1 MVEKEQ
7 AELLHLAAPLL
18 SSMDGSEPKN
28 DYQEILEDRGIAQS
42 VASRVYKINEF
53 QQQIEYQMSD
63 EHDSKPIRQGVRFE
77 PTREND
83 DGSESEDEYYD
94 AETDYDELDNE
105 DIVKFN
111 PIELT
116 DKEKQRTLF
125 ACLLALT
132 IGNMM
137 INNVVS
143 FLPTYIDQKVWKSID
158 GY

>member
-1 MVEKEQ
+1 
-7 AELLHLAAPLL
+7 
-18 SSMDGSEPKN
+18 
-28 DYQEILEDRGIAQS
+28 
-42 VASRVYKINEF
+42 
-53 QQQIEYQMSD
+53 MSD